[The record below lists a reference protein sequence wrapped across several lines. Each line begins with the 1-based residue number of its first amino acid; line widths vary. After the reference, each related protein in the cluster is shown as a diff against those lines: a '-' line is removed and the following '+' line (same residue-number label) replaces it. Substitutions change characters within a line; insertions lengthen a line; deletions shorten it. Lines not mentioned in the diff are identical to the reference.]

1 MYEHKLYDITEQ
13 FEDGFHCKPNLVF
26 LFSIN
31 EHTEFI
37 LQHGHMIDIYTID
50 FEEDKPEEDEELEE
64 DVKEATD
71 DKLAELEEKGSDD
84 GHSRKASVKVP

>member
-1 MYEHKLYDITEQ
+1 M
-13 FEDGFHCKPNLVF
+13 F

-50 FEEDKPEEDEELEE
+50 FEEDKPEDDDEKEE
-64 DVKEATD
+64 DVKEAN
-71 DKLAELEEKGSDD
+71 
-84 GHSRKASVKVP
+84 